1 MSHVFV
7 CHGSVWNEDE
17 REYVGGDLEGLNLRC
32 DIHFQDF
39 LLELYNLSG
48 LLSQINMSSS

>member
-1 MSHVFV
+1 MFV
-7 CHGSVWNEDE
+7 CHGSVWNEVD
-17 REYVGGDLEGLNLRC
+17 REYVGGDLGGLNLRC

-39 LLELYNLSG
+39 LLELYNLNG